1 VRERVI
7 SRDTPYREIYGGRRY
22 IWYRGVKT
30 DSNRLFDEILM
41 KGERKRE
48 RKREKKRETESDRK
62 KWEES
67 ILLHVF
73 QC

>member
-1 VRERVI
+1 
-7 SRDTPYREIYGGRRY
+7 
-22 IWYRGVKT
+22 VKT

-73 QC
+73 HC